1 VHNPA
6 GPDVFWGA
14 FVSGAGTEDV
24 ALHGHLSKWKEKFRR
39 DRSRADQRRHPH
51 RPRIVGYMQLQQQQ
65 CRQHRS
71 HCGARQF
78 SILTSPTGAHTTTLH
93 YATSLAPPFTSNI
106 IIIIIIIVFAQ

>member
-1 VHNPA
+1 MVTYEN
-6 GPDVFWGA
+6 GRKSFGA
-14 FVSGAGTEDV
+14 TDPVQIKGDI
-24 ALHGHLSKWKEKFRR
+24 
-39 DRSRADQRRHPH
+39 PH
-51 RPRIVGYMQLQQQQ
+51 RPRIVRYMQLQQQQ